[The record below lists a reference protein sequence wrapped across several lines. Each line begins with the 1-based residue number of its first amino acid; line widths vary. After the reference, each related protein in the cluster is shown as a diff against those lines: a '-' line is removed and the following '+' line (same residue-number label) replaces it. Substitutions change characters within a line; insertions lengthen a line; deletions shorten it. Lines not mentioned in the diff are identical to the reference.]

1 MEMRIVMDT
10 SVLVAGLRSRNG
22 ASNAVLGLI
31 ADRRITPLATL
42 TLFLEYEAV
51 LKRPEQREAL
61 GYTLDD
67 VDRILAALASA
78 IEPVELHFRWR
89 PQLRDPA
96 DDMVLE
102 VAVNG
107 RAEAVTTHNIAD
119 FATMAERFGI
129 PAMMPAELLR
139 RIRS

>member
-1 MEMRIVMDT
+1 MRIVMDT
-10 SVLVAGLRSRNG
+10 SVFVAGLRSRNG

-51 LKRPEQREAL
+51 LKRPEQRAAL
-61 GYTLDD
+61 GYSLDD

-96 DDMVLE
+96 GDMVLE

-107 RAEAVTTHNIAD
+107 RAEAVVTHNIAD
-119 FATMAERFGI
+119 FATMAEGFGI
-129 PAMMPAELLR
+129 PALLPAELLR

>member
-1 MEMRIVMDT
+1 MRIVMDT
-10 SVLVAGLRSRNG
+10 SVFVAGLRSRNG

-51 LKRPEQREAL
+51 LKRPEQRAAL
-61 GYTLDD
+61 GYSLDD

-107 RAEAVTTHNIAD
+107 RAEAVVTHNIAD
-119 FATMAERFGI
+119 FATMAEGFGI
-129 PAMMPAELLR
+129 PALLPAELLR

>member
-1 MEMRIVMDT
+1 MRIVMDT

-51 LKRPEQREAL
+51 LKRPEQRAAL
-61 GYTLDD
+61 GYSLDD

-107 RAEAVTTHNIAD
+107 RAEAVVTHNIAD
-119 FATMAERFGI
+119 FATMAEGFGI
-129 PAMMPAELLR
+129 PALLPAELLR

>member
-1 MEMRIVMDT
+1 MRIVMDT

-51 LKRPEQREAL
+51 LKRPEQRAAL
-61 GYTLDD
+61 GYSLDD
-67 VDRILAALASA
+67 ADRILAALASA

-107 RAEAVTTHNIAD
+107 RAEAVVTHDIAD

-129 PAMMPAELLR
+129 PALRPVELLR